1 MSATRP
7 GSGAPTVAVFGVEGR
22 VGLTIARALGQHRV
36 PCFGVSL
43 EGVTYGCRS
52 RHLAGFAALTAGNP
66 ADGVDQAVAVFR
78 RVRPDFVMAASEPVM
93 RELNR
98 RRRDIGAALL
108 FPEQDVLDGAFDKS
122 RTVAAAH
129 AIGIPTPRT
138 HDARRLLDGE
148 APADLAFPVV
158 LKPPQP
164 YTTPPW
170 QGHNFRYRYAHSL
183 DQVRHLLAPFRDAP
197 YLPLVQEYC
206 PGRGVGVELCM
217 HEGEAVA
224 AFQHER
230 LRELPLTGGVSVMRR
245 SVRLHPGM
253 LGDAVRLLRAL
264 RWRGV
269 AMVEYRHDPASGRYW
284 CVEVNGRFWGSL
296 CLPVRC
302 GVNFP
307 YLLLQTMGLN
317 RAPRTPLGAYPVG
330 VYCRWL
336 SADLGWLRAALT
348 ARRQDLPEHLRGP
361 KIALIARFLRDF
373 VRLPYH
379 DIEWPDDPLPAL
391 HFWKDRLRRGRFAAT

>member
-1 MSATRP
+1 MTSRAP
-7 GSGAPTVAVFGVEGR
+7 GAPTVAVFGVEGR
-22 VGLTIARALGQHRV
+22 VGLTIARALGRMGV
-36 PCFGVSL
+36 RCFGVSL

-52 RHLAGFAALTAGNP
+52 RHLAGYAALEAADP
-66 ADGVDQAVAVFR
+66 ADGVARAIEVFR
-78 RVRPDFVMAASEPVM
+78 RVEPDFVMAANEPVM

-98 RRRDIGAALL
+98 RRHETTATLL

-122 RTVAAAH
+122 RTVAAAQ
-129 AIGIPTPRT
+129 AMGIPTPRT
-138 HDARRLLDGE
+138 WDARELLDGH
-148 APADLAFPVV
+148 PPPDLRLPLV

-164 YTTPPW
+164 YTAPPW
-170 QGHNFRYRYAHSL
+170 RQHSFRYRYARSV
-183 DQVRHLLAPFRDAP
+183 DEARRLLAPFRDAP

-217 HEGEAVA
+217 HEGQAVA

-230 LRELPLTGGVSVMRR
+230 IREIPLTGGVSVMRR
-245 SVRLHPGM
+245 SVPLHPGM
-253 LGDAVRLLRAL
+253 LQDAVRLLRAL

-269 AMVEYRHDPASGRYW
+269 AMVEYRHDPRSGRYW

-296 CLPVRC
+296 CLPVLC

-307 YLLLQTMGLN
+307 YLLLQTMGLG
-317 RAPRTPLGAYPVG
+317 RVPATRLGEYPVG

-336 SADLGWLRAALT
+336 SADLGWLRAVLT
-348 ARRQDLPEHLRGP
+348 ARRQDLPAHLRVP
-361 KIALIARFLRDF
+361 KAALIARFLRDF

-379 DIEWPDDPLPAL
+379 DIEWRDDPLPAL
-391 HFWKDRLRRGRFAAT
+391 HFWTDRLRRRRFAAI